1 MKNWQVLSLI
11 RARANVQMYASE
23 LREDYKGKNCNECL
37 KNIIVCININFD
49 GEI

>member
-23 LREDYKGKNCNECL
+23 LREDYNGRIATNVL
-37 KNIIVCININFD
+37 RIL
-49 GEI
+49 